1 MNDKQV
7 TNARDFEVS
16 CDKDGLTWIP
26 LHLMFE
32 ENCKSGDVVVHVLP
46 TGFLEARIPET
57 DVTHFYGPDEWRHA
71 NT

>member
-1 MNDKQV
+1 MNEKQV
-7 TNARDFEVS
+7 TSARDFEAF
-16 CDKDGLTWIP
+16 DGLSWVP

-32 ENCKSGDVVVHVLP
+32 ENCKSGDVAVHVLP